1 MKLLN
6 SRVVVNA
13 MEPRAALAAYDGSR
27 FTMYVGS
34 QGVTGMRAQIA
45 DCLGVDA
52 KAVHVL
58 TGQVGGSFGMKGVLF
73 PEYVCVLHGARALGR
88 PVKWT
93 DERSGSFFSDSH
105 GRDQEFVG
113 ELALDKDGNFLAVR
127 FTGFADMGA
136 FLSPMGPIPGTLN
149 IMKNVQSMYR
159 TPLIEVSSKC
169 VFTNTSQIGPP
180 TAAPAGPKAT
190 ILWSG

>member
-1 MKLLN
+1 M
-6 SRVVVNA
+6 
-13 MEPRAALAAYDGSR
+13 
-27 FTMYVGS
+27 
-34 QGVTGMRAQIA
+34 
-45 DCLGVDA
+45 
-52 KAVHVL
+52 
-58 TGQVGGSFGMKGVLF
+58 
-73 PEYVCVLHGARALGR
+73 
-88 PVKWT
+88 KWT

-149 IMKNVQSMYR
+149 VVKNVQSMYR

-169 VFTNTSQIGPP
+169 VFTNTSQIGPYRGAGRP
-180 TAAPAGPKAT
+180 EGNYFMERLIDTAAAEMDIDRLALAPAQSDPPPRPA
-190 ILWSG
+190 LQDRLRSDL